1 MDLVPLVIKILV
13 IFINKMI
20 FFPKYVS
27 KILIVIALLVVL
39 VTLYIV
45 IVPINWNQVTKD
57 DYTYNGKKV
66 TKEEYYRLLPVSHR
80 NI

>member
-1 MDLVPLVIKILV
+1 MT
-13 IFINKMI
+13 

-27 KILIVIALLVVL
+27 KTLSKTFIVIALLIAL
-39 VTLYIV
+39 LTLYIV

-66 TKEEYYRLLPVSHR
+66 TKEEYYGLLPVQHR
-80 NI
+80 NTE

>member
-1 MDLVPLVIKILV
+1 MT
-13 IFINKMI
+13 

-45 IVPINWNQVTKD
+45 IVPINWNEVTKD

-66 TKEEYYRLLPVSHR
+66 TKEEYYRLLPVQHR
-80 NI
+80 NTEQSSM

>member
-1 MDLVPLVIKILV
+1 ML
-13 IFINKMI
+13 

-27 KILIVIALLVVL
+27 KTLIVIALLIV
-39 VTLYIV
+39 LYIV

-66 TKEEYYRLLPVSHR
+66 TKEEYYGLLPVQHR
-80 NI
+80 NTEQSSL

>member
-1 MDLVPLVIKILV
+1 ML
-13 IFINKMI
+13 

-27 KILIVIALLVVL
+27 KTLSKTLIVIALLIV
-39 VTLYIV
+39 LYIV

-66 TKEEYYRLLPVSHR
+66 TKEEYYGLLPVQHR
-80 NI
+80 NTE